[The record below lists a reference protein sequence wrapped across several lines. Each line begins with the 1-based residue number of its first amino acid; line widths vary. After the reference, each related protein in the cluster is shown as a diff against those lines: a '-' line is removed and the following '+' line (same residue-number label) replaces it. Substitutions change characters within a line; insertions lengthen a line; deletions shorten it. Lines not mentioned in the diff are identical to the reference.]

1 MQKPGLFLRSVN
13 PHGSL
18 WVESTMTTLPRA
30 LTKAQRKPLPRQS
43 RNANVSQK
51 RVKTALS
58 RRPHPQGWVGRMG
71 EAQRRNVGFQRRRSN
86 SVLLDSGINTTKKQ
100 ADSPVRTGRLPLS
113 KRRACAPSPR
123 ARSSLAR
130 TLGRSSL
137 SSECWGG
144 REKAPSTRPGWWGS
158 SGSPWRLQ
166 WHRSGSKAASGGPPG
181 SRRAGAWW
189 RPWSPGDAGPWAHLH
204 DTSTSPVNPVIF
216 HVRLQGNVPKANIGT
231 KDLSPAL
238 NKHLQKVYSRL
249 TWKRLGI
256 ATNVTT
262 LKYFLPVEELRILN
276 THHANILL
284 YLPQSSTPD
293 DVCCFLLVYRNLVS
307 F

>member
-13 PHGSL
+13 PHDSL
-18 WVESTMTTLPRA
+18 WVQSTMTMLPRA
-30 LTKAQRKPLPRQS
+30 LTKGQGKPLPRQS

-51 RVKTALS
+51 RVKTTLS

-71 EAQRRNVGFQRRRSN
+71 EAQGRNVSCERRSN
-86 SVLLDSGINTTKKQ
+86 SVLLDSGIKTTKKQ
-100 ADSPVRTGRLPLS
+100 ADSPVRTGRLPLPEQ
-113 KRRACAPSPR
+113 RGVCIVTAPAAHWPR
-123 ARSSLAR
+123 
-130 TLGRSSL
+130 TWGRSSL

-158 SGSPWRLQ
+158 SGSPWRLR
-166 WHRSGSKAASGGPPG
+166 WHRSGSKGASVGPPG

-189 RPWSPGDAGPWAHLH
+189 PPWSPGDAGPWAHLH

-216 HVRLQGNVPKANIGT
+216 HVLLQGNVPKANIGT

-238 NKHLQKVYSRL
+238 NKHFQKVYLRL
-249 TWKRLGI
+249 IWKRLGI

-262 LKYFLPVEELRILN
+262 LKHFLPVEELRILN

-284 YLPQSSTPD
+284 NPPRVQLQMMSA
-293 DVCCFLLVYRNLVS
+293 VF